1 MRIKITGK
9 KDLPKFQMTGLFNPA
24 VAPLSM
30 FMNPAATTAAQQA
43 GMQAAY
49 SAFGYGDLS
58 GPMAST
64 AMNMM
69 ANPQQQPATTQDTNK
84 KIFRESNYTLPS
96 MINAGMSMFSNMMQ
110 GIDNYNTNTQYAKEL
125 GQSANFVAAPGGDR
139 GNLLM
144 NTGTPGMITTP
155 VPFAGRPVREYMGYP
170 AYYSESMY
178 GPRNRFMAQGGALVP
193 FDIPS
198 RVPDAPYPDY
208 MPGAGGNSIYE
219 RYYKSDMSGMPEG
232 AGEAPVAAPEMDI
245 PQTPKKVVITES
257 PKTTEKKVAEN
268 PVTVYDYESAD
279 EYTKLLLSK
288 YKKQLAEK
296 KVAPEAIIRTIPLD
310 FTKED
315 VSKALTPLG
324 ADEIVDFSGKV
335 KPGRFNFGDIKS
347 LKGFIFHHTA
357 GRGTPEGVVETF
369 HQRNF
374 PAHFIIDRNGK
385 VYQTLAAN
393 RKGQHIKE
401 GTGTGSG
408 LNNSNTLGVEI
419 IAHGDADILPAQLI
433 SASRL
438 AKTFGFGPDQVFS
451 HADVNKGHKMDEE
464 GMTARDFYKYI
475 HNIRTTN
482 NPYLKNLPKFEEGG
496 EYYEGDEYELSEDEI
511 NNILK
516 NGGEIEYL

>member
-1 MRIKITGK
+1 
-9 KDLPKFQMTGLFNPA
+9 
-24 VAPLSM
+24 
-30 FMNPAATTAAQQA
+30 
-43 GMQAAY
+43 
-49 SAFGYGDLS
+49 
-58 GPMAST
+58 
-64 AMNMM
+64 
-69 ANPQQQPATTQDTNK
+69 
-84 KIFRESNYTLPS
+84 
-96 MINAGMSMFSNMMQ
+96 
-110 GIDNYNTNTQYAKEL
+110 
-125 GQSANFVAAPGGDR
+125 
-139 GNLLM
+139 
-144 NTGTPGMITTP
+144 
-155 VPFAGRPVREYMGYP
+155 
-170 AYYSESMY
+170 
-178 GPRNRFMAQGGALVP
+178 
-193 FDIPS
+193 
-198 RVPDAPYPDY
+198 
-208 MPGAGGNSIYE
+208 
-219 RYYKSDMSGMPEG
+219 MSGMPEG